1 MEGRGREGRIHAA
14 IQTNLKG
21 GQEGKFGRTGAR
33 HLKMGRASGRA
44 GRGGAARSAR
54 LGKGDHLG
62 WSCGQAGAGPGLI
75 SGPCRFGPCS
85 PCPNLEPVA
94 LFKLSG
100 VALGHGVGSSPL
112 SPRELAT
119 RLRIRPSETS
129 HRTLACCH
137 RAISSIFDH
146 LSLPTQHKFVL
157 RYHLTLARCNLSFG

>member
-100 VALGHGVGSSPL
+100 VALGHGVGSSRACHSSTHSAFGDEPPNPRVL
-112 SPRELAT
+112 PPSHQQHLRSPFLAYSAQ
-119 RLRIRPSETS
+119 IRPS
-129 HRTLACCH
+129 
-137 RAISSIFDH
+137 
-146 LSLPTQHKFVL
+146 LSLNFSSVQP
-157 RYHLTLARCNLSFG
+157 